1 MTTTC
6 APPSNSGRDTASG
19 PRLYRTRFLGHPF
32 TLRGLTQLVFLAR
45 FERRAIRQLLEAPAP
60 IVAFD
65 EPGDGGA
72 HFGQVSEDPAVDCLL
87 LERAIP
93 ALDDPVGFRLFEEAE
108 AGVDAPVSPC
118 PTGPGAARRRRRTAA
133 DDRAHGRQ
141 SPRPGHPDYALVELK

>member
-1 MTTTC
+1 MAC
-6 APPSNSGRDTASG
+6 DIV
-19 PRLYRTRFLGHPF
+19 YRTRFLGHPF

-45 FERRAIRQLLEAPAP
+45 FERRAVRQLIEAPAP

-108 AGVDAPVSPC
+108 AGVDAPV
-118 PTGPGAARRRRRTAA
+118 
-133 DDRAHGRQ
+133 Q
-141 SPRPGHPDYALVELK
+141 KLVEEVVRQLLAAVVHP